1 MERSTPISATY
12 RLQFN
17 KDFTFRDATG
27 LLDYFSE
34 LGITHIYASPIW
46 RSRPGSTHGYDVIDP
61 TRLNPCVLPG
71 RLRHIGEA

>member
-1 MERSTPISATY
+1 MERSTPISASY

-46 RSRPGSTHGYDVIDP
+46 RSGQAARMDMT
-61 TRLNPCVLPG
+61 
-71 RLRHIGEA
+71 